1 MFLFNDHRQIVH
13 LDLDAFFVSVECL
26 RNSKFRGIPLLVG
39 GDGNRGVVAS
49 ASYEA
54 RKFGIHAAMPMKI
67 ARRLCPQAVIIGG
80 DYEAYSKY
88 SELVTDVI
96 ASKAP
101 LYEKS
106 SIDEFYVDMTG
117 MDRFFGCSLY
127 AAELKKIILKESGL
141 TISYALASNK
151 LLGKVGT
158 NEVKPDGHLEIP
170 FGTEKSYLAPLAVEK
185 MPGIGNKTGMLLRDM
200 GVDTIH
206 ILSEIPM
213 AMLQNLLGKSGTE
226 LWKRANGIDNTPVIP
241 YSEQKSIS
249 TENTFQT
256 DTIDIRFLSKELIRM
271 TEEIGFELR
280 KQGRLT
286 GCMTVKL
293 RYSNFDT
300 VTKQAVFSYTN
311 NDPLLIEKA
320 RSLFNNLYDRRLLVR
335 LLGVRLSH
343 LVAGTHQ
350 ISLFD
355 DTVEMIQL
363 YRAIDSIK
371 KRFGAGSLMR
381 GICAAVPEKKER
393 MDFKP
398 LRRGNAKFAI

>member
-1 MFLFNDHRQIVH
+1 MFIYNDQRQIVH

-26 RNSKFRGIPLLVG
+26 RNPKLKGIPLLVG

-54 RKFGIHAAMPMKI
+54 RKFGVHSAMPMKI

-80 DYEAYSKY
+80 DHESYSKY
-88 SELVTDVI
+88 SKLVTDII

-127 AAELKKIILKESGL
+127 AAELKKYILKESGL

-170 FGTEKSYLAPLAVEK
+170 FGTEKNYLAPLAIEK
-185 MPGIGNKTGMLLRDM
+185 MPGIGAKTGTLLHDM
-200 GVDTIH
+200 GVDTIR
-206 ILSEIPM
+206 ILSEIPVV
-213 AMLQNLLGKSGTE
+213 MLQNLLGKSGAE
-226 LWKRANGIDNTPVIP
+226 LWKRANGIDSTPVIP

-271 TEEIGFELR
+271 TEEISFELR
-280 KQGRLT
+280 RQKKLT
-286 GCMTVKL
+286 GCITVKL

-300 VTKQAVFSYTN
+300 VTKQSIFPYTN
-311 NDPLLIEKA
+311 NDSLLIEKA
-320 RSLFNNLYDRRLLVR
+320 KVLFNSLYDRRLLVR

-343 LVAGTHQ
+343 LVGGTHQ

-363 YRAIDSIK
+363 YQAIDSIK
-371 KRFGAGSLMR
+371 NRFGAGLLTR
-381 GICAAVPEKKER
+381 AICTPVPPKK
-393 MDFKP
+393 KT
-398 LRRGNAKFAI
+398 LCT